1 MKRDSGKPPDQPG
14 TARCGSLRGKMP
26 ERPER
31 QWKWRWKNG
40 QKVSVAAHRGSLRGK
55 TVRETRA
62 AVESEGEGNSESFR
76 NRAPRVFERKIAL
89 ETQAVME
96 MEAEE
101 WSESLRSRA
110 PRVFEGKTVRETRAA
125 SEMEAEEWSESL
137 RSRAPWVFERKNVR
151 ETRAESEME

>member
-1 MKRDSGKPPDQPG
+1 MS
-14 TARCGSLRGKMP
+14 
-26 ERPER
+26 ERPEQHR
-31 QWKWRWKNG
+31 KWSEKRLR
-40 QKVSVAAHRGSLRGK
+40 KVFGAARNRAPRVFEGK

-76 NRAPRVFERKIAL
+76 NLRRGSLREKMSERPERSRKRSEKRLRKASGPARNRAPWVFERKIAL

-110 PRVFEGKTVRETRAA
+110 P
-125 SEMEAEEWSESL
+125 
-137 RSRAPWVFERKNVR
+137 WVFERKIV
-151 ETRAESEME
+151 